1 MSHLNRLVSLRSSFF
16 SLSQIIFEPPADED
30 AQPIGL
36 VEVRLCA
43 GDAFHA
49 DLLCEMRQVL
59 ESLGLDVLASQPAGG
74 AAALDA
80 DARCALLYAR
90 EAGGSLQVAAS
101 RRAQIRVALLE
112 LLSELQL
119 SGAKLHVAGSEPPKL
134 SAPFRARSR
143 FWCARAGGEPHP
155 PASKESLSGG
165 QAKGGQGTPRIDAP
179 THPAFAKRKVRLTAP
194 TPPPPY
200 IR

>member
-143 FWCARAGGEPHP
+143 FCSSSDCGFCP
-155 PASKESLSGG
+155 SVKIL
-165 QAKGGQGTPRIDAP
+165 
-179 THPAFAKRKVRLTAP
+179 LTDP
-194 TPPPPY
+194 GLY
-200 IR
+200 LCLCSDYEIGLDYCRN